1 MSSNLV
7 YIDGKRYKWVDQF
20 AKSDEWK
27 AILAWADYEGAP
39 PPTNDVPFDQLIK
52 DLKSAGIWQKLD
64 VFYVFAGDGSP
75 LFKELN
81 WIDPSKHMAS
91 AYGGLTWDLNG
102 VKGDGVNGYINTNFN
117 PSEDGVNYTMD
128 DACMFLGIPED
139 YIDPPTYSRYIAIKT
154 GPRDH
159 STYLN
164 VKFSQNG
171 SRNDLSMAINAPS
184 AKYEPTS
191 VINVGGAG
199 IKYIG
204 RSSSNDII
212 IVSKEDVYER
222 KQSSGLLTNGN
233 IDIHRSDL
241 NNYVPNIIVNCFGMG
256 AYLTYSETQ
265 ILRVAFNKFLASLG
279 LTPTV

>member
-1 MSSNLV
+1 MSSNIV
-7 YIDGKRYKWVDQF
+7 YMGGKRYKWVDQF

-39 PPTNDVPFDQLIK
+39 PPTNDIPFDQLIK

-102 VKGDGVNGYINTNFN
+102 VKGNGVNGYIDTNFN
-117 PSEDGVNYTMD
+117 PVDSSVNYTLD
-128 DACMFLGIPED
+128 NASLFIGIAEYNGLD
-139 YIDPPTYSRYIAIKT
+139 SGRYGITNAGRYTNFINT
-154 GPRDH
+154 H
-159 STYLN
+159 VTI
-164 VKFSQNG
+164 NG
-171 SRNDLSMAINAPS
+171 GRNDRGVSINGATSGVMFTPS
-184 AKYEPTS
+184 TPSINMSGTGMKYLGREDETTIHISNKSDIVVKEQPSTVVHDGNQVMLRHGTS
-191 VINVGGAG
+191 YNASTI
-199 IKYIG
+199 
-204 RSSSNDII
+204 
-212 IVSKEDVYER
+212 
-222 KQSSGLLTNGN
+222 
-233 IDIHRSDL
+233 
-241 NNYVPNIIVNCFGMG
+241 NCFGMG